1 MWQPFAAAN
10 PQAIGQQTLVGRI
23 IGSGMTAGR
32 AANGNGT
39 RRRRKASRKTA
50 PRRAAASPAK
60 YASRRKSASAGRPA
74 RLVKGSAAAK
84 AYMAK
89 IRRKRGK

>member
-1 MWQPFAAAN
+1 MWSPFAAMN
-10 PQAIGQQTLVGRI
+10 PSGIGQQTLVGQV
-23 IGSGMTAGR
+23 IGSGQTVRGAT
-32 AANGNGT
+32 GNGT

-50 PRRAAASPAK
+50 ARSRRASPAK
-60 YASRRKSASAGRPA
+60 RATTRRSKPA

-89 IRRKRGK
+89 IRRKRRK

>member
-1 MWQPFAAAN
+1 MAGWNPFWAGN
-10 PQAIGQQTLVGRI
+10 PSAIGQQTRAGQI
-23 IGSGMTAGR
+23 ITMNGSGR
-32 AANGNGT
+32 AAAP

-50 PRRAAASPAK
+50 ARTSRASPAK
-60 YASRRKSASAGRPA
+60 RKSKRA

-89 IRRKRGK
+89 IRRKRR